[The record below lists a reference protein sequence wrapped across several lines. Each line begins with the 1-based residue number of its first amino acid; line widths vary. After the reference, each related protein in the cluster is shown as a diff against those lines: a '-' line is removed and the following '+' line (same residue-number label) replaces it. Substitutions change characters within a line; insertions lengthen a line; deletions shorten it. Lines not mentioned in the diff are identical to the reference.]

1 MKENDQ
7 RCDMPDEIQEEEL
20 WMWDDQ
26 SSIVK
31 TTNFWTRILTVSK
44 SDEFTNIPKL
54 CVGVKGRRVSG
65 TRMVG
70 RTPLKWHSP
79 GVINDLYP
87 QQPTVLNLPKVVL
100 QQPSSR
106 SNENLSLIC
115 LYMQQKIYG
124 TTPKKGVSIY
134 LFGIWL
140 FSVCH
145 LLLTEKSSLSHS
157 FNMILINL
165 YGWFN

>member
-1 MKENDQ
+1 
-7 RCDMPDEIQEEEL
+7 
-20 WMWDDQ
+20 MWDDQ
-26 SSIVK
+26 SRAVK

-44 SDEFTNIPKL
+44 SDEFTNIRKL
-54 CVGVKGRRVSG
+54 CVGGGGGEKGEWR

-70 RTPLKWHSP
+70 RTPLKWLSSR
-79 GVINDLYP
+79 VNNDLYT
-87 QQPTVLNLPKVVL
+87 QEATVLNLPKVVL

-115 LYMQQKIYG
+115 LYMQQKIYV

-134 LFGIWL
+134 LFGTWL
-140 FSVCH
+140 FSICH
-145 LLLTEKSSLSHS
+145 LLLTENLYLSPS

-165 YGWFN
+165 YDWFN